1 MLNVTTFLNEIAPAR
16 CFSTSVLYIRIG
28 LLPVGRPR
36 TKGLSCVGAN
46 LLIRSWSSD
55 QADLER
61 DWHLTYDV
69 LGNVLGSS

>member
-1 MLNVTTFLNEIAPAR
+1 
-16 CFSTSVLYIRIG
+16 
-28 LLPVGRPR
+28 
-36 TKGLSCVGAN
+36 
-46 LLIRSWSSD
+46 LIRSWSSD